1 MTGKKNPITIIFF
14 LSWHRRSNHLL
25 LLYQK
30 REERTKFLSYF
41 DVSGIKCLIC
51 KYKVATYFR
60 KPILVHISKSRR
72 SGAYFPNFVKY
83 LDLQWKEF
91 QLDGLPPT
99 DFLFTILFSI
109 FAVGCVLCSYWSLDE
124 KHHQQMIEQSQFAR
138 NSRILND
145 NRKTTRE

>member
-14 LSWHRRSNHLL
+14 CRGIVEVIIFCYCTKN
-25 LLYQK
+25 
-30 REERTKFLSYF
+30 ERTKFLSYF
-41 DVSGIKCLIC
+41 DVSGWYQMFNMQIQS
-51 KYKVATYFR
+51 AYFR
-60 KPILVHISKSRR
+60 KPILVHISRRER

-91 QLDGLPPT
+91 QLDDGLPPT